1 MNLSEIMTRELVTC
15 SSDETVAQAAQKLEK
30 ANVGSCPVV
39 EGERLVGLL
48 TDRDIATRAVA
59 KGLDPNTTKVEQIMT
74 RELITG
80 HPHMGIEEACELLS
94 ENQIR
99 RLPVV
104 EAERLVGY
112 VALAD
117 LAIDLEEEEMVAET
131 LHRISMPSRF

>member
-1 MNLSEIMTRELVTC
+1 MNLSEIMTKELTTC
-15 SSDETVAQAAQKLEK
+15 NPDETIAQAAQKLEK

-59 KGLDPNTTKVEQIMT
+59 KGLDPNSTKVEQIMT

-80 HPHMGIEEACELLS
+80 HPHMTIEEACRLLS
-94 ENQIR
+94 EHQIR

-104 EAERLVGY
+104 EADRLVGFI
-112 VALAD
+112 ALAD

-131 LHRISMPSRF
+131 LHRISMPST

>member
-1 MNLSEIMTRELVTC
+1 MNLSEIMTKELTTC
-15 SSDETVAQAAQKLEK
+15 NPDETIAQAAQKLEK

-39 EGERLVGLL
+39 EGDRLVGLL

-59 KGLDPNTTKVEQIMT
+59 KGLDPNSTTVNQIMT

-80 HPHMGIEEACELLS
+80 HPGMSIEEACALLS
-94 ENQIR
+94 EHQIR

-104 EAERLVGY
+104 EADRLVGFI
-112 VALAD
+112 ALAD

-131 LHRISMPSRF
+131 LHRISMPSR